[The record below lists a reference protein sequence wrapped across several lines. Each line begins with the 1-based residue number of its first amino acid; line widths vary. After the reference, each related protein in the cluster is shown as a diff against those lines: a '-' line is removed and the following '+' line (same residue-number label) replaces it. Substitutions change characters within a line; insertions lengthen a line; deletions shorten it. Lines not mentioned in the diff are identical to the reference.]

1 MYLSPS
7 FKMLSSD
14 VNRKIAC
21 YLNIHDCHSMF
32 LVNKEWAKLSRDLRF
47 WALKL
52 QWDYNIVIGPS
63 VYSHTL
69 YQERHRDTV
78 EIFVELPDDID
89 QVLLAGRLIHCS
101 KFIDP
106 SKRYTICMPEYK
118 VYSVS
123 SWTLVFKT
131 MRTLSHVPYI
141 SSMMALIKYLIRSRY
156 PKIRSLV
163 LCNRHFDHA
172 IVLGTITKDDPLFI
186 IENIVESVIIIRNS
200 TQFLTLGKNLGES
213 MVQVSTIQNLDCNS
227 QLENKDVNTIPTN
240 RGKSN
245 DWKKIIICGT
255 LIVLIISGGLYLGK
269 Q

>member
-1 MYLSPS
+1 
-7 FKMLSSD
+7 
-14 VNRKIAC
+14 
-21 YLNIHDCHSMF
+21 MF

-78 EIFVELPDDID
+78 EIFVENCRDDID
-89 QVLLAGRLIHCS
+89 NLLLASRLIHCS

-131 MRTLSHVPYI
+131 MRTLIPCPIHQLNDG
-141 SSMMALIKYLIRSRY
+141 ANLIF
-156 PKIRSLV
+156 
-163 LCNRHFDHA
+163 N
-172 IVLGTITKDDPLFI
+172 
-186 IENIVESVIIIRNS
+186 
-200 TQFLTLGKNLGES
+200 
-213 MVQVSTIQNLDCNS
+213 
-227 QLENKDVNTIPTN
+227 
-240 RGKSN
+240 
-245 DWKKIIICGT
+245 
-255 LIVLIISGGLYLGK
+255 
-269 Q
+269 